1 MSLIRQFDWWT
12 LLEPYLTDRS
22 RKETKAAHQQARKDL
37 EHENKACLA
46 KSGTFVPGTIDTL
59 AGRTAEIDFCTTVG
73 D

>member
-37 EHENKACLA
+37 EDENKVLPA
-46 KSGTFVPGTIDTL
+46 KIRQIR
-59 AGRTAEIDFCTTVG
+59 AGYH
-73 D
+73 